1 VPTVRLG
8 IIGTGLATEKLHWPA
23 LRQLGDRFDVVA
35 FANHTRPK
43 AEAFAQLAGLSMDNY
58 YADYHDLLERDDV
71 DAVLNCLP
79 IPLLYPATRDALEAG
94 KHVICEKPAGADLE
108 QGRAFVGLSSRFP
121 NRKVLIGENH
131 FYRDDFRFARALVDQ
146 GVLGQIHLLTM
157 RAFSQAEPSL
167 GSYMGTEW
175 RQVPEYRGGFHL
187 DGGVHH
193 IAQMRL
199 MAGGVQS
206 VHGYVRDA
214 NPTMGGPSDL
224 VINLRF
230 ANEAIGSYAAAYLA
244 VPTPNEPNGL
254 RLYGT
259 EGTAAWRGTAV
270 LVSHADGS
278 AEEHEF
284 QTDGGYYNQLINFY
298 EAIMYDE
305 PIVGT
310 IEQSFLNLAVVMLA
324 LDSAESGRVLE
335 SPDAGRETT
344 VGLWR
349 PRGAQGLFDGL
360 PCVHKETEV

>member
-1 VPTVRLG
+1 
-8 IIGTGLATEKLHWPA
+8 
-23 LRQLGDRFDVVA
+23 
-35 FANHTRPK
+35 
-43 AEAFAQLAGLSMDNY
+43 
-58 YADYHDLLERDDV
+58 
-71 DAVLNCLP
+71 
-79 IPLLYPATRDALEAG
+79 
-94 KHVICEKPAGADLE
+94 
-108 QGRAFVGLSSRFP
+108 
-121 NRKVLIGENH
+121 
-131 FYRDDFRFARALVDQ
+131 
-146 GVLGQIHLLTM
+146 
-157 RAFSQAEPSL
+157 
-167 GSYMGTEW
+167 
-175 RQVPEYRGGFHL
+175 
-187 DGGVHH
+187 
-193 IAQMRL
+193 
-199 MAGGVQS
+199 

-259 EGTAAWRGTAV
+259 EGTAAWRGTTV

-284 QTDGGYYNQLINFY
+284 ETDGGYYNQFINFY
-298 EAIMYDE
+298 EAIVYGE

-360 PCVHKETEV
+360 PCVHKETKV